1 MKHQVV
7 NFFLANFQLP
17 QNFFGPTSTYKKDV
31 LYEFYILIKHAN
43 FAYGDIL
50 HMPVFE
56 RRAFIDILM
65 EENSKVKEQRE
76 REIAKQNS
84 KRK

>member
-1 MKHQVV
+1 V
-7 NFFLANFQLP
+7 NFQLP
-17 QNFFGPTSTYKKDV
+17 QNFFGPTSTYKKDI

-43 FAYGDIL
+43 FSYADIL
-50 HMPVFE
+50 HMPVYE

-65 EENSKVKEQRE
+65 DENKKVKEHRE
-76 REIAKQNS
+76 REMSKANS

>member
-1 MKHQVV
+1 M
-7 NFFLANFQLP
+7 NFQLP
-17 QNFFGPTSTYKKDV
+17 QNFFGPTSTYKKDI

-43 FAYGDIL
+43 FSYADIL
-50 HMPVFE
+50 HMPVYE

-65 EENSKVKEQRE
+65 DENKKVKEHRE
-76 REIAKQNS
+76 REMSKANA

>member
-1 MKHQVV
+1 M
-7 NFFLANFQLP
+7 
-17 QNFFGPTSTYKKDV
+17 TYKKDV
-31 LYEFYILIKHAN
+31 LYEFYILIKHGN
-43 FAYGDIL
+43 FSYGDVL

-65 EENSKVKEQRE
+65 EENNKVKEHRE
-76 REIAKQNS
+76 REAAKISN

>member
-1 MKHQVV
+1 
-7 NFFLANFQLP
+7 
-17 QNFFGPTSTYKKDV
+17 V
-31 LYEFYILIKHAN
+31 LYEFYILIKHGN
-43 FAYGDIL
+43 FSYGDVL

-65 EENSKVKEQRE
+65 EENNKVKEHRE
-76 REIAKQNS
+76 REAAKISN

>member
-1 MKHQVV
+1 
-7 NFFLANFQLP
+7 L
-17 QNFFGPTSTYKKDV
+17 TYKKDV
-31 LYEFYILIKHAN
+31 LYEFYILIKHGN
-43 FAYGDIL
+43 FSYGDVL

-65 EENSKVKEQRE
+65 EENNKVKEHRE
-76 REIAKQNS
+76 REAAKISN